1 MQDALTLDSL
11 GFSLIGLDDTGCF
24 TQQFAGDGATDMSRL
39 LTVLIVS
46 AALGGTAAAAPQ
58 SVSGGRRQVDCS
70 RPKAGDTESSPIGEP
85 ESGAFQTPQPT
96 GVVRGEAN
104 TLEFELGKFR
114 LPALTLSLPALQ
126 LPSIARVRRDPVMH
140 TDEATAPFSRQALQ
154 RFEMTPS
161 GDDESAPLNRPA
173 EPEAAPFQTPAAED
187 APRCNPPCVPAV
199 PREGCLTQNGATSDA
214 QVARLEAQMAVLQQ
228 AVTQLVQVQV
238 QANAAAAQQQQR
250 SQAVPA
256 MPAAA
261 PAAPA
266 TVRPAARPRQ
276 VEQEPQL
283 EQESAEQPVDVPTVV
298 ARPVRQISAAEGEVR
313 VSAEARQLRQ
323 QAAQI
328 EELQRQLDE
337 LKRAQTPAAKA
348 PAAAPAANVS
358 AGAAKAT
365 GAGTAGRAKLGG
377 EPQAKKSM
385 NPFSGLLGGLSKG
398 R

>member
-1 MQDALTLDSL
+1 MQDALTLDSR
-11 GFSLIGLDDTGCF
+11 GFSLIGLADTGCF
-24 TQQFAGDGATDMSRL
+24 TQQFAGDGAADMSRL
-39 LTVLIVS
+39 MMVIIVS
-46 AALGGTAAAAPQ
+46 GLLYETAVAAPQ
-58 SVSGGRRQVDCS
+58 SVSGGRRPVDCS
-70 RPKAGDTESSPIGEP
+70 RPKAGDTESAPIGEP
-85 ESGAFQTPQPT
+85 ETGAFQTPQPT

-104 TLEFELGKFR
+104 TLEFEFGKFR
-114 LPALTLSLPALQ
+114 LPAVTLSLPALQ

-154 RFEMTPS
+154 KFEMTPS
-161 GDDESAPLNRPA
+161 GEGESAPFDPKG
-173 EPEAAPFQTPAAED
+173 ESESAPIQTPDKDD

-199 PREGCLTQNGATSDA
+199 PREGCLTQNGGASDA

-238 QANAAAAQQQQR
+238 QANAAAAQQQR

-283 EQESAEQPVDVPTVV
+283 EVESAEQPVDVPTVV
-298 ARPVRQISAAEGEVR
+298 ARPVRRISAAEGEVR

-337 LKRAQTPAAKA
+337 LKRAQTPAVKA
-348 PAAAPAANVS
+348 PAASPAANGP

-365 GAGTAGRAKLGG
+365 SAGTAGRAKLGS

>member
-1 MQDALTLDSL
+1 MLVDEQEAPYVEGPVADVDATVRK
-11 GFSLIGLDDTGCF
+11 TG
-24 TQQFAGDGATDMSRL
+24 RKE
-39 LTVLIVS
+39 S
-46 AALGGTAAAAPQ
+46 A
-58 SVSGGRRQVDCS
+58 SEKES
-70 RPKAGDTESSPIGEP
+70 PKP
-85 ESGAFQTPQPT
+85 ESG
-96 GVVRGEAN
+96 GE
-104 TLEFELGKFR
+104 
-114 LPALTLSLPALQ
+114 
-126 LPSIARVRRDPVMH
+126 
-140 TDEATAPFSRQALQ
+140 
-154 RFEMTPS
+154 
-161 GDDESAPLNRPA
+161 DDRT
-173 EPEAAPFQTPAAED
+173 PEADSEPND

-256 MPAAA
+256 MPATA

-337 LKRAQTPAAKA
+337 LKRAQTPAVKA

>member
-1 MQDALTLDSL
+1 MAFAKSLTSMSL
-11 GFSLIGLDDTGCF
+11 MAILACSAGEAEA
-24 TQQFAGDGATDMSRL
+24 QQ
-39 LTVLIVS
+39 
-46 AALGGTAAAAPQ
+46 
-58 SVSGGRRQVDCS
+58 GGRRQVDCS
-70 RPKAGDTESSPIGEP
+70 RPKRLDDGGEESAADNAAAPGAFVPNTPNGAVRGGSNTLGINTGAIRIPAMTLALPTIHLPSLSRVRRGAAMLVDEHEAPYVEGGIADFEATPKKQTKPNGQEESASDKSAPESTGEP
-85 ESGAFQTPQPT
+85 ETRS
-96 GVVRGEAN
+96 
-104 TLEFELGKFR
+104 
-114 LPALTLSLPALQ
+114 
-126 LPSIARVRRDPVMH
+126 
-140 TDEATAPFSRQALQ
+140 
-154 RFEMTPS
+154 
-161 GDDESAPLNRPA
+161 
-173 EPEAAPFQTPAAED
+173 EPED

-238 QANAAAAQQQQR
+238 QANAAAAQQQR

-283 EQESAEQPVDVPTVV
+283 EVESAEQPVDVPTVV

-348 PAAAPAANVS
+348 PAASPAANVS

-365 GAGTAGRAKLGG
+365 GAGTAGRAKLGS